1 MKIHQDGKLAAI
13 ISHLFFL
20 GPIIALFINEEQK
33 DPFGSFYIRQNFGI
47 TIIFLLIGA
56 LMGFVQYA
64 SAMYAFYLF
73 IFIIWLY
80 SFMGAITNK
89 YNLLPIIGPVFQKM
103 FSRKK

>member
-13 ISHLFFL
+13 IAHLFFL
-20 GPIIALFINEEQK
+20 GPIVAFFINDDQK
-33 DPFGSFYIRQNFGI
+33 DPFGSFYIRQNVGI

-80 SFMGAITNK
+80 SFIGAISNK
-89 YNLLPIIGPVFQKM
+89 YNLLPVVGPFFQKT
-103 FSRKK
+103 FSRK

>member
-33 DPFGSFYIRQNFGI
+33 DPFGAFYIRQNFGI

-89 YNLLPIIGPVFQKM
+89 YNLLPVVGSFFQNV

>member
-13 ISHLFFL
+13 IAHLFFL
-20 GPIIALFINEEQK
+20 GPIIAFFINDEQK
-33 DPFGSFYIRQNFGI
+33 DPFGSFYIRQNVGI

-80 SFMGAITNK
+80 SFIGAISNK
-89 YNLLPIIGPVFQKM
+89 YNLLPVVGPFFQKM
-103 FSRKK
+103 FSRK